1 MEDAPMDH
9 PANGRAR
16 DPALAP
22 STDLVS
28 PWPGLGARLRGRC
41 GRAGVLLALGLL
53 LLPAAAWA
61 QPVGNGSC
69 EGEDACTGNTGP
81 VGNNAC
87 LGDDACL
94 FNEGRVGNNACLGIG
109 ACGENTG
116 RVGNGACVGF

>member
-1 MEDAPMDH
+1 MDH

-28 PWPGLGARLRGRC
+28 PWPGLGARRRGRC

-87 LGDDACL
+87 LGVQACA
-94 FNEGRVGNNACLGIG
+94 FNSGTIGPGQCIGDFSCFGNTQDIP
-109 ACGENTG
+109 
-116 RVGNGACVGF
+116 